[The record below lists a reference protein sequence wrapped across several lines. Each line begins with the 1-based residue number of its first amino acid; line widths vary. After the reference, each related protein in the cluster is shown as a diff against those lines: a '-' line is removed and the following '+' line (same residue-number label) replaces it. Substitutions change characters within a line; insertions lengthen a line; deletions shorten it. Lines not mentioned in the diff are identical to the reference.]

1 MSAPTPPNNP
11 SRTQTVHREQVYQAI
26 VTLHESGRVATRDRL
41 SDVIEITPEKLD
53 EHLRMLKDA
62 RRIRPIERG
71 VFVPIYEFPP
81 PRAMSL
87 TVLPNG
93 YAKVDLGDVVFDL
106 TPEEARTFGMM
117 MHGYA
122 AAHTEIQSYREM
134 RGIVADQD
142 ARNREMVSSTKDVIR
157 NIERLAMNLVSGGH
171 ANANANLL
179 IEARR
184 RANGKKPPHLQ
195 KRTEG

>member
-93 YAKVDLGDVVFDL
+93 YAKVDLGDVASIDAAVAQL
-106 TPEEARTFGMM
+106 PERIDALATQRGVTRSDIMGEA
-117 MHGYA
+117 A
-122 AAHTEIQSYREM
+122 E
-134 RGIVADQD
+134 
-142 ARNREMVSSTKDVIR
+142 
-157 NIERLAMNLVSGGH
+157 
-171 ANANANLL
+171 LL
-179 IEARR
+179 LSRQGRR
-184 RANGKKPPHLQ
+184 QAVRP
-195 KRTEG
+195 